1 MSPLVLT
8 LIRLSGNTHMTPW
21 QERAD
26 ALTLRMAQDMKLRN
40 LAQKTI
46 DAYTYHVGRFARF
59 LSETTDRTV
68 DDATPE
74 DIRSFQLHMI

>member
-1 MSPLVLT
+1 
-8 LIRLSGNTHMTPW
+8 
-21 QERAD
+21 
-26 ALTLRMAQDMKLRN
+26 MKLRN

-59 LSETTDRTV
+59 LNETTDRTV

-74 DIRSFQLHMI
+74 DIRSFQLHMIEIRKVGWRSFCAIRNVSASARSCQGVM